1 MRLEPKFS
9 YEFNCVL
16 NPDFSEDEQ
25 IKNFASI
32 ISDKDRFLV
41 LLPYFERNKDF
52 IEKRLGFQLPQG
64 LEFYVVRCEKL
75 KSFSEPVTIEYSINP
90 QEMFLFLFK
99 EILKVAINIRFP
111 DEVTR
116 EKYINSF
123 ISYVCVS
130 CDFDSQNFEEFEDV
144 VHNESKKLYPDYEDF
159 KIDFSTKTMREYLED
174 MYKND

>member
-1 MRLEPKFS
+1 MKLVPKYS

-52 IEKRLGFQLPQG
+52 IEERLGFQLPQI
-64 LEFYVVRCEKL
+64 LEFYVVRCEKF
-75 KSFSEPVTIEYSINP
+75 KSFSEPVTIDYNVNP

-99 EILKVAINIRFP
+99 EILKITINIRFP

-116 EKYINSF
+116 EKYVNSF
-123 ISYVCVS
+123 IGYVCVS
-130 CDFDSQNFEEFEDV
+130 CDFDSQRFEEYENV
-144 VHNESKKLYPDYEDF
+144 LHNESKRLYPDYENSE
-159 KIDFSTKTMREYLED
+159 IEFSTKTMKEYLED
-174 MYKND
+174 MYEND

>member
-1 MRLEPKFS
+1 MRLEPKYS

-16 NPDFSEDEQ
+16 NDAFSEDEQ

-41 LLPYFERNKDF
+41 LLPYFEKHKDF
-52 IEKRLGFQLPQG
+52 IEERLGFGLPQV
-64 LEFYVVRCEKL
+64 LEFYVVRCEKF
-75 KSFSEPVTIEYSINP
+75 KSFGEPVTIDYNINP

-99 EILKVAINIRFP
+99 EILKVTINIRFP
-111 DEVTR
+111 DEITR

-123 ISYVCVS
+123 IGYVCIN
-130 CDFDSQNFEEFEDV
+130 CDFDSQKFEEFEDV
-144 VHNESKKLYPDYEDF
+144 THNESRRLYLDYESSEINF
-159 KIDFSTKTMREYLED
+159 NTKTMREHLED